1 MLMKKICLLFTAL
14 MTLVSTAVFAQKG
27 GTVSG
32 LVLDSDNNPV
42 IGATVMVEGT
52 KTGTSTDA
60 AGAFKLNVPS
70 DGSIVVS
77 IIGYATQTVKVNGR
91 SFIEVKLA

>member
-1 MLMKKICLLFTAL
+1 MKKICLLFTAL

-52 KTGTSTDA
+52 
-60 AGAFKLNVPS
+60 
-70 DGSIVVS
+70 
-77 IIGYATQTVKVNGR
+77 
-91 SFIEVKLA
+91 